1 MATYDLPNNAVIEEI
16 EQEVIPQLTEGD
28 PLFEIF
34 PIQSEDAATIKWEQK
49 DNYTGLMTVRGI
61 NGQPGRVKRVGSN
74 LYEMEPGY
82 YGDFQDVD
90 EKELTKRRQL
100 GTFGEPIDIDD
111 LIQSGLEHLFVRQ
124 INRMRKSIADVLT
137 TGTFS
142 VIGENGAVLN
152 TDSFSV
158 RTFSASVPWAT
169 VATATPL
176 KDIRNA
182 RLTALGYSYEFDKDS
197 IMLMNEYTY
206 NYMLFNTNSAD
217 LSGKRDSYGATFNTI
232 ASVNKLLESENLPQ
246 LSIYNESY
254 LDETTGL
261 PTLFIPNNKI
271 VMIGRRKTGKQLGS
285 FTITRNAQNPDV
297 GAKPYTWFID
307 PFMMSQGNVL
317 PAGSVPRTIQIHRG
331 FNGGPKIPYAGGIIV
346 MTVS

>member
-1 MATYDLPNNAVIEEI
+1 MATYSLPNNATIEEI

-28 PLFEIF
+28 PLFEII
-34 PIQSEDAATIKWEQK
+34 PIQSEDAATVKWEQK
-49 DNYTGLMTVRGI
+49 DNYTGLMNVRGI

-82 YGDFQDVD
+82 FGDFQDID

-100 GTFGEPIDIDD
+100 GTFGDPVDIDD
-111 LIQSGLEHLFVRQ
+111 LVQSALEHLFVRQ
-124 INRMRKSIADVLT
+124 INRQRKMIADVLT

-142 VIGENGAVLN
+142 VVGENGATMA
-152 TDSFSV
+152 TDTFNV
-158 RTFSASVPWAT
+158 RTFSASVAWGTPAT
-169 VATATPL
+169 STPL
-176 KDIRNA
+176 RDVRNA

-206 NYMLFNTNSAD
+206 NKMLFNTNSAD
-217 LSGKRDSYGATFNTI
+217 LAGKRDNYGATFNNI
-232 ASVNKLLESENLPQ
+232 ASVNKLLEAENLPQ
-246 LSIYNESY
+246 LAIYNESY
-254 LDETTGL
+254 LDESSGL
-261 PTLFIPNNKI
+261 PSLFVPNDKV

-285 FTITRNAQNPDV
+285 FAITRNAQNPDV

-317 PAGSVPRTIQIHRG
+317 PAGAVPRTIQVHRG
-331 FNGGPKIPYAGGIIV
+331 FNGGIKLPYAGGIIV
-346 MTVS
+346 MSV